1 VDTRQDDDSLLL
13 RHVEEPIW
21 EPNEQGAPRPM
32 KNDRKHV
39 RVGPDETDGLTHR
52 GPKLCAKP
60 WTLCLIPKLCGRKI
74 KFCLRP
80 NDDGQGQVRRS
91 SLARTSSQG
100 DPALGFSL

>member
-1 VDTRQDDDSLLL
+1 M
-13 RHVEEPIW
+13 

-52 GPKLCAKP
+52 GPKLRAKP

-74 KFCLRP
+74 KFCLRLD
-80 NDDGQGQVRRS
+80 DDGPGQVRRS